1 MSKPAHI
8 IDNYKFNQTIEEH
21 ISMICNPGVKQS
33 IALNVSLYEP
43 IWSRDSR

>member
-21 ISMICNPGVKQS
+21 ISMICNPGFFSQVFQQLPRN
-33 IALNVSLYEP
+33 IFL
-43 IWSRDSR
+43 